1 MGMTRVRAGRIGTD
15 DGHGHCPASP
25 GPTRQ
30 QRVRSET
37 RSFPQDGETIAMSD
51 APRPTEEPEITPQQL
66 LKMLLEIG
74 PIAVFFVTNSYR
86 GIFWGT
92 AAFMVATL
100 VALVASR
107 QLLGRIPIMPLVSG
121 VFVLVFGGLTL
132 YLQDELFIKMK
143 PTIVNSLFAAILI
156 GGLMWGQAFLK
167 YLFGEVFRLTEE
179 GWRILTFR
187 WAMFFLLLAVLNE
200 IIWRSF
206 STDFW
211 IGFKVWG
218 IMPLTMV
225 FAIAQMGLL
234 KRFEARS

>member
-1 MGMTRVRAGRIGTD
+1 MYGTD
-15 DGHGHCPASP
+15 GDKTVMSNAP
-25 GPTRQ
+25 Q
-30 QRVRSET
+30 Q
-37 RSFPQDGETIAMSD
+37 G
-51 APRPTEEPEITPQQL
+51 EEPELSAQQL

-74 PIAVFFVTNSYR
+74 PIAVFFVVNSYR

-92 AAFMVATL
+92 AAFMIATI
-100 VALVASR
+100 VALLASR
-107 QLLGRIPIMPLVSG
+107 RLLGRIPIMPLVSG

-143 PTIVNSLFAAILI
+143 PTIVNTLFAMILI
-156 GGLMWGQAFLK
+156 GGLILGHGLLK

-187 WAMFFLLLAVLNE
+187 WAIFFLLLAVLNE
-200 IIWRSF
+200 IVWRSF

-234 KRFEARS
+234 KRYELRA